1 MSQPTFKKKNFDL
14 YERTGGD
21 TNAAKPGHINVPQK
35 GKIANPAVEDPSGDE
50 FEMDGKG
57 NEGKATS
64 SPSF

>member
-21 TNAAKPGHINVPQK
+21 TNAAKAGHINLATK
-35 GKIANPAVEDPSGDE
+35 DKTANPAVEDPSGDE

-57 NEGKATS
+57 NAGKATS
-64 SPSF
+64 QPEF